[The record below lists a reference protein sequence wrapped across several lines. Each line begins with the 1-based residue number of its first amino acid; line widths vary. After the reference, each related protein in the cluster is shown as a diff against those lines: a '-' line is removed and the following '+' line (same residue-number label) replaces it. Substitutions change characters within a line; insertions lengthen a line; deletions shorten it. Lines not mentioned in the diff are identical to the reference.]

1 MAGLKKVAKGYN
13 NKGRW
18 DESFKDDMFA
28 IPSRA
33 TRVRLH
39 DEFTS
44 IPTHWVEFF
53 SKKQKGN
60 TGFYALCLNH
70 DYESGEQTDNGC
82 PYCEAGMRVNNYNY
96 GFVISRRE
104 QKNALQVRPI
114 RLTAKCTNDIL
125 RLTDVAY
132 PDEDYPDGWKSD
144 DGDGPDATHPKYGF
158 DITIAMVKNNK
169 KTEYEVHVA
178 DEGKKPLK
186 KNEWQAFKDYS
197 AQVNFGELAKAG
209 LETRKEVL
217 QKLALLGIS
226 GDGSDD
232 DDDSAGGKKSG
243 SKSYDKYDE
252 VPDED
257 EDEEAPASKPA
268 AKKPASKKPESKPAQ
283 KPKAKAVASLTD
295 DDEDE
300 GDEAAPR
307 DGLPWD
313 GDDEEEGEG
322 LERSYSDPDEAD
334 APDEDEYEED

>member
-18 DESFKDDMFA
+18 DESFKDDMFQ

-70 DYESGEQTDNGC
+70 DYESGEHADNGC

-104 QKNALQVRPI
+104 QKNALQIRPI

-132 PDEDYPDGWKSD
+132 PDEDWPDGWKSE

-186 KNEWQAFKDYS
+186 KSEWQAFKDYS
-197 AQVNFGELAKAG
+197 SQVSFGELAKAG
-209 LETRKEVL
+209 LETRQEVV
-217 QKLALLGIS
+217 QKLGILGIS
-226 GDGSDD
+226 GEGGGDDEEGGST
-232 DDDSAGGKKSG
+232 GGKKTSG
-243 SKSYDKYDE
+243 KSYDKYDE

-257 EDEEAPASKPA
+257 EEAEEKAKPA
-268 AKKPASKKPESKPAQ
+268 AKKPASKKPTSKPPAA
-283 KPKAKAVASLTD
+283 KAKPVQSLTD
-295 DDEDE
+295 DEEEAD
-300 GDEAAPR
+300 GDDAPR
-307 DGLPWD
+307 EGLPWD
-313 GDDEEEGEG
+313 GEDEDEEG

-334 APDEDEYEED
+334 APDEEEYEED